1 MTTSKSDES
10 DRRRRAYAGRSPLID
25 DLERYLSSLL
35 PVSPVTY
42 RPTFRYRDDPVGY
55 VRNVLGV
62 KPWSRQCEIL
72 EAIRDHQRVGVVS
85 GQKIGKSG
93 VIGMSALWFYDSFPD
108 ARAVLTSTTSRQV
121 DSILWRELSML
132 VQRSGRCVA
141 CKEEYESMIDGGIS
155 QFEADVQIPKPCP
168 HSQVIEGALG
178 GLARTGLRNGFN
190 TVTGFTAR
198 EAEAVAGIS
207 GRNLFFLADE
217 ASGIPDIIF
226 DAIEGNRAGGAR
238 LAMFSNGT
246 KTSGYFFDAFHAKK
260 EFFFTFQISSEESP
274 NYVEGRAVIPG
285 LATREYIDEK
295 RREWG
300 ENSAQFIVR
309 IRGGFPV
316 GEDGKI
322 FSLHTIEQASKRW
335 YETEAVGRLF
345 IGVDP
350 AGETGQGDESA
361 FCVRRGK
368 KALEL
373 RLFRGLDADLHL
385 LEILRVISEH
395 GRERER
401 PVVVLDRE
409 GSIGAELYGS
419 LRGYLE
425 THNSFDLVGVR
436 SSERAIRDAEIYE
449 RLRDVLAANLERWM
463 REGGA
468 IPEDT
473 KLETELH
480 VLEWSTQANG
490 RAKVTPKDQIKKEI
504 GRSPDRYDALALA
517 VWEPRWVKE
526 GFADQGPA
534 LKRTADAREDVEHS
548 PMSEHTFDPYAASDA
563 WHAK

>member
-1 MTTSKSDES
+1 MTTSRTDEL
-10 DRRRRAYAGRSPLID
+10 DKRRRAYAARSPIVD
-25 DLERYLSSLL
+25 DLERYLGSLRA
-35 PVSPVTY
+35 VSPVTY
-42 RPTFRYRDDPVGY
+42 RPTYRYRDDPVGY
-55 VRNVLGV
+55 ARNVLGV
-62 KPWSRQCEIL
+62 EPWSRQCEIL
-72 EAIRDHQRVGVVS
+72 EAIRDNQRVAVVS

-121 DSILWRELSML
+121 DQILWRELSML

-141 CKEEYESMIDGGIS
+141 CKEEHGDMIKRGVS
-155 QFEADVQIPKPCP
+155 QFEADEQIPRPCP
-168 HSQVIEGALG
+168 HSQLVEGELG
-178 GLARTGLRNGFN
+178 SLARTGLRNGFN
-190 TVTGFTAR
+190 AISGFTAR

-217 ASGIPDIIF
+217 ASGITDLIF

-246 KTSGYFFDAFHAKK
+246 RTSGYFFDAFYSKK
-260 EFFFTFQISSEESP
+260 EFFTTFQISSEENP
-274 NYVEGRAVIPG
+274 NYVEGRTVIPG
-285 LATREYIDEK
+285 LATREYIEEK

-309 IRGGFPV
+309 VKGGFPV

-322 FSLHTIEQASKRW
+322 FSLHAIEEAQKRW
-335 YETEAVGRLF
+335 EETEAVGRLF

-368 KALEL
+368 KAIEL
-373 RLFRGLDADLHL
+373 RTFRGLNSDLHL
-385 LEILRVISEH
+385 LEILRAISEH
-395 GRERER
+395 GREAER

-409 GSIGAELYGS
+409 GSIGAELYGR

-425 THNSFDLVGVR
+425 TKNTFDLVGVR
-436 SSERAIRDAEIYE
+436 ASERAIRDAELYE

-463 REGGA
+463 RDGGA
-468 IPEDT
+468 IPEDA
-473 KLETELH
+473 KLERELH
-480 VLEWSTQANG
+480 VLEWFTQANG
-490 RAKVTPKDQIKKEI
+490 RAKVTPKDKIRSEI

-517 VWEPRWVKE
+517 VWEPRWTKDTFNE
-526 GFADQGPA
+526 PGPA
-534 LKRTADAREDVEHS
+534 LKRKESREENDLYHL
-548 PMSEHTFDPYAASDA
+548 SEETIDPYSAGDV
-563 WHAK
+563 WRRG